1 MNKKHFSLI
10 LLGLML
16 SLAAIAQSITLNMQ
30 KVRLDVVFAQITE
43 QTGLKVSY
51 SSPTVDPARLVSIKV
66 SNETPAAVLDQLL
79 SGMNL
84 KYEITSTEIILSAA
98 PAAADKKSTTQK
110 MSGVV
115 VDANGEPV
123 IGASVMAVG
132 TSIGTITDFD
142 GKFTIEAAKGAKLQ
156 ISYIG
161 YKTLEMAGANDMKVT
176 LHEDNELLEEV
187 VVVGYG
193 TQKRVNLTGAVSTVD
208 QKTIAARPVPSPVQ
222 ALQGADPSLN
232 IVQASGDP
240 AAGYSMNIRGAS
252 SLTSGASPLVLID
265 GVEGSLT
272 RLNAND
278 IESVSI
284 LKDASAAA
292 VYGARAS
299 AGVVLITTKNGKEG
313 KINVTYDGRVG
324 WSQNTTST
332 DYHTTGFWNAYIN
345 DLFMNAYQGSGYT
358 NYTGFEEAL
367 TDNRTGDY
375 AELWARINDKTENP
389 ARPWV
394 MTDPTT
400 GEYKYY
406 ANFDW
411 YNYLYKKT
419 RVQHEHNVTIKGGND
434 KINFYV
440 SGRYYHQDGMMNVAK
455 DPYYNLSLRTKV
467 NAKINKW
474 LSFSNNTSFYTSTRE
489 YPGVTNMA
497 TTFKKSYVHGLA
509 SVPATNPNGTPVYI
523 NTASSSDYTLM
534 DGHSAILTY
543 NKHKNTNT
551 EREIRTTN
559 RFDIT
564 PVKQLKVSAEYT
576 YAFRYRLYQNRYVN
590 VPYEQYEG
598 VTQWLTTGNCEDW
611 YQEQHYRTHDH
622 NLNVYATYE
631 DTFNDAHHLTIMV
644 GTQFET
650 FHADNMKM
658 RKLDLASEDLNAFDL
673 ASGEVTESTGSINE
687 WSTLGFF
694 GRVNY
699 DYKGRYLVEFSARG
713 DGSSRFA
720 PSNRWGFFPSGSL
733 GWRMSEEKWWEPVSR
748 VWSNNKIRFSAGAL
762 GNQSIDDYYTYIET
776 MNLNQSL
783 SYAFDPTTYAYYS
796 YADDPKAKDLTWE
809 TTVTY
814 DLGWDVGLFRNRL
827 NLSVDGYIRDTKNML
842 VTGMALPNVYGA
854 SVPKSNSSDMRTIG
868 WELSIG
874 WNDTKRLCGKP
885 FEYSIS
891 FGIGDYTAK
900 VTRYDNPNKIIDTN
914 VNDGSNTYYEGQN
927 LGEIWGYHV
936 DGLFSSDEEAAAYQA
951 TVQTEGTVGSRVLE
965 GALVNPVTGEKGWR
979 AGDMKF
985 VDVNGDGAINMG
997 QSTLADHGDL
1007 VVIGNSLPRFNYNLK
1022 LGFNWYGVDL
1032 NLFFQGIGHQ
1042 DWYPNRNS
1050 LAFWGPYSRPYC
1062 TFIPT
1067 DYMDNVWSEENTDAY
1082 FPRARGYIALQENGP
1097 LGAVNDR
1104 YLQNVAYF
1112 RLKNLTLGYTLPIPK
1127 NKVLES
1133 ARIYFSGEN
1142 LFYFSPLKKHTKYI
1156 DPEQATSTKTADAN
1170 SGVAYNFSRT
1180 FSVGVNIVF

>member
-1 MNKKHFSLI
+1 MNYKHFYLTLVGLI
-10 LLGLML
+10 VSITMM
-16 SLAAIAQSITLNMQ
+16 ANITLNMQ
-30 KVRLDVVFAQITE
+30 NVRLEEVFTQITE
-43 QTGLKVSY
+43 QSGLHISY
-51 SSPTVDPARLVSIKV
+51 SSPTVDPGKIVSIKAK
-66 SNETPAAVLDQLL
+66 NEPINTVLDRLL
-79 SGMNL
+79 EGMGL
-84 KYEITSTEIILSAA
+84 KYELTKTEVIISAA
-98 PAAADKKSTTQK
+98 PIQATSTKSGNMIH

-123 IGASVMAVG
+123 IGASIVVKGSTM
-132 TSIGTITDFD
+132 GTITDFD
-142 GKFTIEAAKGAKLQ
+142 GNFEIDAAKGAKLQ
-156 ISYIG
+156 FSYIG
-161 YKTLEMAGANDMKVT
+161 FKSQELAGTTNMKVT
-176 LHEDNELLEEV
+176 LAEDNELLEEV

-193 TQKRVNLTGAVSTVD
+193 TQKRVNLTGAVATVD
-208 QKTIAARPVPSPVQ
+208 QKTIASRPVPSPVQ

-240 AAGYSMNIRGAS
+240 TAGYSMNIRGAS

-313 KINVTYDGRVG
+313 KINVSYDGRVG
-324 WSQNTTST
+324 WAQNTTST
-332 DYHTTGFWNAYIN
+332 DYISTGFWSAYIN

-358 NYTGFEEAL
+358 NYSGFEDAL
-367 TDNRTGDY
+367 SDNKTGDY
-375 AELWARINDKTENP
+375 AELWARVNDKTEDP
-389 ARPWV
+389 SRPWV
-394 MTDPTT
+394 TTDPTT
-400 GEYKYY
+400 GEYHYY

-419 RVQHEHNVTIKGGND
+419 RIQHEHNVAIKGGND

-440 SGRYYHQDGMMNVAK
+440 SGRYYHQDGIMKVA
-455 DPYYNLSLRTKV
+455 DDLYDNLSLRTKV
-467 NAKINKW
+467 NAKIRSW
-474 LSFSNNTSFYTSTRE
+474 LSFSNNTSFYYSKRD

-497 TTFKKSYVHGLA
+497 TGLKKSYVHGLA

-534 DGHSAILTY
+534 DGHSAILAY
-543 NKHKNTNT
+543 NKHKNINT

-564 PVKQLKVSAEYT
+564 PIKSLRIAAEYT
-576 YAFRYRLYQNRYVN
+576 YAFRYRQYMNRYVN

-598 VTQWLTTGNCEDW
+598 QTEWLTTGNCEDW

-631 DTFNDAHHLTIMV
+631 DTFKDAHHLTVMV
-644 GTQFET
+644 GTQFES

-658 RKLDLASEDLNAFDL
+658 RKQDLATQDLSAFDL

-694 GRVNY
+694 GRINY
-699 DYKGRYLVEFSARG
+699 DYKGRYLMEFSARG

-720 PSNRWGFFPSGSL
+720 KANRWGFFPSGSL

-748 VWSNNKIRFSAGAL
+748 IWTNNKVRFSAGAL

-783 SYAFDPTTYAYYS
+783 SYTFDPTTYAYYS

-827 NLSVDGYIRDTKNML
+827 NLSIDGYIRDTKNML

-854 SVPKSNSSDMRTIG
+854 GVPKSNSSDMRTMG

-874 WNDTKRLCGKP
+874 WNDHVKLCGKP
-885 FEYSIS
+885 FEYSVS
-891 FGIGDYTAK
+891 FGIGDYKTT

-914 VNDGSNTYYEGQN
+914 VNDGSNTYYEGQT

-936 DGLFSSDEEAAAYQA
+936 DGLFTSDEEAAAYQA
-951 TVQTEGTVGSRVLE
+951 QVNTTTVGARILE
-965 GALVNPVTGEKGWR
+965 AYEVNPVTGQKGWR
-979 AGDMKF
+979 AGDMKY
-985 VDVNGDGAINMG
+985 VDTNGDGVIDMG
-997 QSTLADHGDL
+997 QSTLSNHGDL
-1007 VVIGNSLPRFNYNLK
+1007 QVIGNSLPRFNYNLK
-1022 LGFNWYGVDL
+1022 FGFNWYGVDL

-1067 DYMDNVWSEENTDAY
+1067 NFMDNVWTEENTDAY
-1082 FPRARGYIALQENGP
+1082 FPRARGYIALQENGA
-1097 LGAVNDR
+1097 LGTVNDR

-1112 RLKNLTLGYTLPIPK
+1112 RLKNMTLGYTFPIPK
-1127 NKVLES
+1127 NKVVES
-1133 ARIYFSGEN
+1133 MRIYFSGEN
-1142 LFYFSPLKKHTKYI
+1142 MFYFSPLKKHTKYI

-1180 FSVGVNIVF
+1180 FSIGLNVVF